1 MTTRLEGAETALI
14 VGMDGIIVERK
25 GVPAGVDLDA
35 LAVEYAALLR
45 RTWHAA
51 SDTGLGSLQ
60 ELFTV
65 TDNSV
70 LLVRALNE
78 DYFLLLKLAA
88 EANVGRARFE
98 LRRLQLLL
106 EPEFA
111 LA

>member
-1 MTTRLEGAETALI
+1 
-14 VGMDGIIVERK
+14 
-25 GVPAGVDLDA
+25 
-35 LAVEYAALLR
+35 
-45 RTWHAA
+45 
-51 SDTGLGSLQ
+51 
-60 ELFTV
+60 V